1 MYVMK
6 DIAHRDGIKGFV
18 YRFMYVLVR
27 EKMAGKVIRH
37 PDSVFDGFPNMNF
50 ITDFKTRLEE
60 NKRGDVE
67 NTQKAANEEQR
78 CFSPKDLLQKI
89 FGLCHVEIYVRQQ
102 QQQRALFCMT
112 IQVHTV
118 FQKPF

>member
-1 MYVMK
+1 MY
-6 DIAHRDGIKGFV
+6 IR
-18 YRFMYVLVR
+18 VR

-67 NTQKAANEEQR
+67 KHAES
-78 CFSPKDLLQKI
+78 CK
-89 FGLCHVEIYVRQQ
+89 
-102 QQQRALFCMT
+102 
-112 IQVHTV
+112 
-118 FQKPF
+118 